1 MFCAISGVAP
11 EHPVVS
17 TKSGHI
23 FEQSVV
29 EKYIETTGKCPVTS
43 EPMELSDLLPVKTT
57 TTTKP
62 RNLAATSI
70 PGMLQLFQNEWDA
83 VMLECFTL
91 KQQLETV
98 RQELGRS
105 LYEHDAAC
113 RVIARLIKERDDAR
127 QALAEMRPSA
137 PAAPAV
143 PAAASNGGASAA
155 GGSAAAMEVEATG
168 LSAEASAH
176 IDATHK
182 SLSKGRKKRAMPAG
196 YPDAA
201 ALSAYSQVGAIP
213 AAHTAGPT
221 CLDSHATQPRV
232 ATGGADGSVVIA
244 SSSAADGLQKSGGY
258 SSGSQR
264 LSAIKLH
271 PTQDLLLA
279 SSHDGTAKL
288 HEASSGT
295 LKHTFAV
302 HAGPV
307 TGCALH
313 ATGDYAVTASTDRT
327 WALVDLNAGSCVL
340 QTRDDAQPLGY
351 SCTSLHPDGLILGE
365 CCPCSITQD
374 E

>member
-1 MFCAISGVAP
+1 MWA
-11 EHPVVS
+11 
-17 TKSGHI
+17 
-23 FEQSVV
+23 
-29 EKYIETTGKCPVTS
+29 
-43 EPMELSDLLPVKTT
+43 
-57 TTTKP
+57 
-62 RNLAATSI
+62 
-70 PGMLQLFQNEWDA
+70 
-83 VMLECFTL
+83 
-91 KQQLETV
+91 
-98 RQELGRS
+98 
-105 LYEHDAAC
+105 
-113 RVIARLIKERDDAR
+113 
-127 QALAEMRPSA
+127 
-137 PAAPAV
+137 
-143 PAAASNGGASAA
+143 
-155 GGSAAAMEVEATG
+155 
-168 LSAEASAH
+168 
-176 IDATHK
+176 
-182 SLSKGRKKRAMPAG
+182 
-196 YPDAA
+196 
-201 ALSAYSQVGAIP
+201 
-213 AAHTAGPT
+213 AGPT

-365 CCPCSITQD
+365 CCPCSVNQD